1 MPKKVNLNRIL
12 DAVNTLSDCAERKI
26 EEDIIKDIKNL
37 FILRKEIGKSAT

>member
-26 EEDIIKDIKNL
+26 EEDIKDIKNL

>member
-1 MPKKVNLNRIL
+1 MPKKVNLSRIL

-26 EEDIIKDIKNL
+26 EEDIKDIKNL